1 MYKTGKNNNRRCVG
15 PFKTFGLTF
24 LGSSEAQI
32 SNIQIH
38 NTLIKIKYFRL
49 KSIYT
54 YIINYHGRRYLLL
67 YVCMYKINK
76 VNCHVIIV

>member
-38 NTLIKIKYFRL
+38 K
-49 KSIYT
+49 IYT
-54 YIINYHGRRYLLL
+54 N
-67 YVCMYKINK
+67 KNK
-76 VNCHVIIV
+76 VFSFEKYLHVYKLPW